1 MKNITL
7 NEVKFLQLLPQ
18 WMQND
23 DTDKSIAESLD
34 KNVKDICSRKAV
46 LSKWNDAAIDAMSE
60 KHLDLLA
67 YELNITWY
75 LYDASIERKRK
86 IVKEAR
92 HVHWKLGTKWA
103 IEYVLSIYFTS
114 AEVHEWF
121 EYGGEPG
128 HFKVTSKGEELH
140 RNDAT
145 FVKVLNS
152 VKRFSQ
158 HFDEVEVER
167 EYHGTTY
174 LGVALAGSYVR
185 NVITST
191 FNKKQTINQTAYP
204 VVGRAEGF
212 VRNTII
218 IGG

>member
-7 NEVKFLQLLPQ
+7 NEVTFLQLLPQ
-18 WMQND
+18 WMQGD
-23 DTDKSIAESLD
+23 STDKSISESLD
-34 KNVKDICSRKAV
+34 KYVKELCAKMIV
-46 LSKWNDAAIDAMSE
+46 LSKWNDEAIDAMNE
-60 KHLDLLA
+60 KYLDLLA

-75 LYDASIERKRK
+75 LYDAPVEKKRK
-86 IVKEAR
+86 IIKEAR

-128 HFKVTSKGEELH
+128 HFKVTSQGEELH

-167 EYHGTTY
+167 EYHGTIY

-185 NVITST
+185 NVITDT
-191 FNKKQTINQTAYP
+191 FNKKQTINQNVYVKA
-204 VVGRAEGF
+204 GRAEGF
-212 VRNTII
+212 VRNTIS
-218 IGG
+218 